1 MIEMSK
7 ERTTRRGRLLT
18 TNHRDGRAT
27 YRLWHAKAHVAFLS
41 LLYIIRLYSRI
52 NELVFISVPHL
63 FGQVVQAIVVLLLR
77 DCAMF
82 EKGFQGGHL
91 SVIEGPALFL
101 RGQGLPRCI
110 VRRVHRATVLP
121 AAIVPCSL
129 AGFKSSRKYRAD
141 FYEDARKQAT
151 DSSGYR

>member
-63 FGQVVQAIVVLLLR
+63 HGQVVQALVVLGLRDRPVFEEGIKRRHLPVVQLPALLLR
-77 DCAMF
+77 GH
-82 EKGFQGGHL
+82 GF
-91 SVIEGPALFL
+91 
-101 RGQGLPRCI
+101 PRC
-110 VRRVHRATVLP
+110 VSGS
-121 AAIVPCSL
+121 AALRSC
-129 AGFKSSRKYRAD
+129 AY
-141 FYEDARKQAT
+141 
-151 DSSGYR
+151 SSGGLRR